1 MDMFK
6 KFKAQISKVF
16 TKVQKIDEVE
26 AKEIIEEVKEVKV
39 NAQEL
44 SAAARLQ
51 KKFDLNKAENVVK
64 STEKTVDTTIKAIE
78 KK

>member
-1 MDMFK
+1 MFK